1 MSTSFSQ
8 NHTHETPPQFQ
19 QHEEEVVVKKPR
31 GRPKKDKKSPITP
44 TSVLRTKKS
53 KKKNESNNKSV
64 NWSTPNGTAGYP
76 SGNREYELHPVS
88 EYKQRY
94 EPGEEPKTPG
104 GSELRRSKR
113 ARFKPLLFWKNE
125 RESCSCCCCC

>member
-1 MSTSFSQ
+1 M
-8 NHTHETPPQFQ
+8 QFQ
-19 QHEEEVVVKKPR
+19 QEQQVIVKKPR
-31 GRPKKDKKSPITP
+31 GRPKKDKKSPITTP

-53 KKKNESNNKSV
+53 KSKKPQPKSV

-76 SGNREYELHPVS
+76 TANREYELHPVS

-94 EPGEEPKTPG
+94 DEGEEPKTPG
-104 GSELRRSKR
+104 GTELRRSRR

-125 RESCSCCCCC
+125 REIYCGLV